1 MVAILWRGSPTESA
15 GDGARL
21 AHHHQPTQSEILS
34 IVWQPL
40 GLKLSK
46 IRPRL
51 MKRRGIRE
59 AVADLHFEIVRA
71 AAVIPN
77 GWDHAT
83 VNDVH
88 MDLVKPAGAPEPVN
102 QRLSR
107 NELLPQ
113 RSQRL
118 NLLACL
124 RRHDQ
129 D

>member
-1 MVAILWRGSPTESA
+1 MDGFQIS
-15 GDGARL
+15 GARL

-40 GLKLSK
+40 RLKLSK

-51 MKRRGIRE
+51 MKRDGIRE

-77 GWDHAT
+77 AWHHAT
-83 VNDVH
+83 IKDVQVH
-88 MDLVKPAGAPEPVN
+88 LVKPAGAPEPVN

-107 NELLPQ
+107 NE
-113 RSQRL
+113 
-118 NLLACL
+118 
-124 RRHDQ
+124 
-129 D
+129 